1 MQITILF
8 RHSATVSLV
17 VLFLSAC
24 STPTLVEIARTRQAT
39 PAGRKASQNIRDDV
53 RIKYGVAPTSVGTS
67 SGERGSPNPHGGGSD
82 TPPVIPEQLRPRNAR
97 LENAFKF
104 LSPDDAK
111 KRLQDKGKFPPEG
124 VTPKE
129 YLAKVLLADA
139 DLPLLE
145 NHTAVDSL
153 AFYRRHA
160 VDETATAKLEKAFRD
175 YRIPPFVEPEA

>member
-1 MQITILF
+1 M
-8 RHSATVSLV
+8 
-17 VLFLSAC
+17 
-24 STPTLVEIARTRQAT
+24 EIARTRQAT
-39 PAGRKASQNIRDDV
+39 PQGDSTGPFLSAAKPGL
-53 RIKYGVAPTSVGTS
+53 APTSVGTS
-67 SGERGSPNPHGGGSD
+67 SGERGRTNPHGGGSD
-82 TPPVIPEQLRPRNAR
+82 TPPVIPEQLRPRNAQ

-111 KRLQDKGKFPPEG
+111 KRLEDKGKFPPEG

-175 YRIPPFVEPEA
+175 YRIPPFVEPEP